1 MSRSFSH
8 AFTGGELTPEFFG
21 QIADA
26 KYQTGLALCRN
37 FRVLPHGPVQNRAGF
52 EFVAEVKD
60 STKATRLLPFTYST
74 TQTMVIQVGESYL
87 RFHTMGATLLNG
99 AVPYEVA
106 TTYLQADLF
115 GIKTVQSSDVLTLV
129 HVNYTPNELRR
140 LAALNWTIGAIAFAT
155 TLTPPASVTARA
167 TLGATPGTPITH
179 SYAVTA
185 VASNNID
192 ESLVSVKSLQTAAQ
206 ATITAITQANPGVI
220 TTALAHNLAVSDP
233 IDVSGVLGMAGVN
246 ATDYTVNSIPTTTTL
261 TLALNG
267 VPLDTTAMGVY
278 ASGGS
283 IFLRGVKNN
292 LFDTGAYNS
301 ISWVSSAGALRYN
314 VYKYSNGLWGYLG
327 QASGTTFTDNN
338 ITPDI
343 SKTPPEANNPF
354 AAPGDYPGAVTYFE
368 QRRCFAGTINKP
380 QNMWMTRSGTESNM
394 TYSIPTKASDSIA
407 FRVVAREAN
416 TVRHLVPLSNL
427 LALTSSAE
435 WRVTS
440 INSDALTPTSIS
452 VKPQSYIGANDVQP
466 VVVNVNVL
474 YSASRGGHIRELAY
488 SWQAN
493 MMSGGFL
500 TGDLSLRAPHLF
512 DGFTIVDMAMSKAP
526 YPIVWMVSS
535 NGKLLGLTYIP
546 EQQIGAWHQHD
557 TDGVFESVCVVAEGV
572 EDVLYAI
579 VRRTIGGV
587 QKRYVERMR
596 PRAWATPADAF
607 HVDAGLTYTGAPATV
622 ITGLGHLEG
631 KTVSIL
637 ADAAV
642 HRQLVVT
649 GGSITLDNAAS
660 KVQVGLPITADLQTL
675 PLAMQIPGYG
685 QGLHKN
691 VNKVFVR
698 VKDSSG
704 IKSGPDFN
712 SLVEAKIRTTEPY
725 GSAPAL
731 QTREIEIVNKAA
743 WSDGGQVCIRQADP
757 LPLTVVAL
765 TIDFAT
771 GG

>member
-37 FRVLPHGPVQNRAGF
+37 FQVLPHGPVRNRAGF

-60 STKATRLLPFTYST
+60 SSKAVRLLAFTYST
-74 TQTMVIQVGESYL
+74 TQTMVIQAGETYL
-87 RFHTMGATLLNG
+87 RFHTMGATLLSG

-129 HVNYTPNELRR
+129 HVNYTPNELKR
-140 LAALNWTIGAIAFAT
+140 LGALNWTIGAIVFAT
-155 TLTPPASVTARA
+155 TLFAPTVITAVA
-167 TLGATPGTPITH
+167 TLGATPGTPKNH
-179 SYAVTA
+179 VYAVTS

-192 ESLVSVKSLQTAAQ
+192 ESLVSAS
-206 ATITAITQANPGVI
+206 ATC
-220 TTALAHNLAVSDP
+220 S
-233 IDVSGVLGMAGVN
+233 
-246 ATDYTVNSIPTTTTL
+246 
-261 TLALNG
+261 
-267 VPLDTTAMGVY
+267 
-278 ASGGS
+278 
-283 IFLRGVKNN
+283 NN
-292 LFDTGAYNS
+292 LFDTGAKNT
-301 ISWVSSAGALRYN
+301 IGWTAAAGALRYN
-314 VYKYSNGLWGYLG
+314 VYKQSNGLWGYLG
-327 QASGTTFTDNN
+327 QASGTTFTDDN

-440 INSDALTPTSIS
+440 VNSDALTPTSIS
-452 VKPQSYIGANDVQP
+452 VKPQSYIGANDAQP
-466 VVVNVNVL
+466 VIVNTNVL
-474 YSASRGGHIRELAY
+474 YAAARGGHIRELAY
-488 SWQAN
+488 SYQAN
-493 MMSGGFL
+493 LMTGGFL

-512 DGFTIVDMAMSKAP
+512 DGFTIVDIAVSKAP
-526 YPIVWMVSS
+526 YPVVWMVSS

-557 TDGVFESVCVVAEGV
+557 TDGMFESVCVVAEGA
-572 EDVLYAI
+572 EDVLYVI
-579 VRRTIGGV
+579 VRRTINGV
-587 QKRYVERMR
+587 QRRYVERMR
-596 PRAWATPADAF
+596 SRLFATPADSF
-607 HVDAGLTYTGAPATV
+607 FVDAGLTYSGPPATV
-622 ITGLGHLEG
+622 ISGLGHLEG

-642 HRQLVVT
+642 HRQMVVT
-649 GGSITLDNAAS
+649 GGAITLDNAAS
-660 KVQVGLPITADLQTL
+660 KVQVGLPITADFQTL
-675 PLAMQIPGYG
+675 PLAVQIPGFA
-685 QGLHKN
+685 QGTRKN
-691 VNKVFVR
+691 VDKVFIR

-725 GSAPAL
+725 GSPPML
-731 QTREIEIVNKAA
+731 QTREIEVVNRAA
-743 WSDGGQVCIRQADP
+743 WSDSGQVCIRQADP
-757 LPLTVVAL
+757 LPLTIVAL